1 MTRRLRSILL
11 LSLLLLAA
19 AAIAGVARPRE
30 GRAADTPATPVKTVT
45 VSGAGSIT
53 TVPDRASFDFTADTQ
68 AATAQAAL
76 AKNASAAAAM
86 IAAIKQAG
94 VADADIQ
101 TGQVSISPRLNDAG
115 TDVLGYT
122 ASNTVTATIAI
133 AKAGPLVDAAV
144 GAGATGV
151 TGPTLTR
158 SDSDALYDK
167 ALEAAVANASDKA
180 KTLAA
185 AAGLSVGAVQTIV
198 EGSQQPVVFAA
209 AGKMDATGSTPIEA
223 GSQEIDATVTVTYAL
238 S

>member
-30 GRAADTPATPVKTVT
+30 GRAADTPAMPAKTVT
-45 VSGAGSIT
+45 VSGSGSVT
-53 TVPDRASFDFTADTQ
+53 TVPDRASFDFSVDTQ

-76 AKNASAAAAM
+76 ARNGTAAAAM
-86 IAAIKQAG
+86 IAALKNAG
-94 VADADIQ
+94 VADADLQ
-101 TGQVSISPRLNDAG
+101 TGQVSLSPRMNDAG
-115 TDVLGYT
+115 TEVLGYT

-133 AKAGPLVDAAV
+133 AKAGAVVDAAV

-151 TGPTLTR
+151 SGPSLTR
-158 SDSDALYDK
+158 SDSDALYNK
-167 ALEAAVANASDKA
+167 ALQAAVANAADKA
-180 KTLAA
+180 KALAA
-185 AAGLSVGAVQTIV
+185 AAGFSLGGVQTMV

-209 AGKMDATGSTPIEA
+209 GKMDAGVATPIEA
-223 GSQEIDATVTVTYAL
+223 GTQTIEATVTVTYAL